1 MQRTNLFEAP
11 VGGNLLFSLKDIA
24 YTPVVPKMNEPFSV
38 TGKVN
43 LFGIP
48 FLAPVWVIVTA
59 TYPETWWESVIPIIG
74 SPEVRESSMVV
85 GSDFEITFKKGFLR
99 EGEFDLAVRVYPG
112 PTFPLDSIVFPPAP
126 AFATEETTF
135 MVAGEVPP
143 AGFQHLRI
151 LSYGKPDG
159 KPDGTP
165 VTPSGVLE
173 LEVGDIC
180 RVNFSFEHRGDAET
194 GKFHAAIWVWQLL
207 DPHDEKI
214 ANEKTFSVPS
224 SIDWET
230 FEDYYVDI
238 PITSA
243 IGPGSYGLYGK
254 IVDIPG
260 ADIFSSYLEDVIT
273 ITGVP
278 VEGVF
283 ENLRIISYE
292 TDLPIG
298 GICHVATKFEY
309 QGPILTRNLY
319 AAIGN
324 NGAGGFDEICKG
336 QKSKTV
342 GPDDT
347 PKTYEVE
354 VAIPITSAI
363 DPAGSPYDLYA
374 KVCHGVACM
383 LVDAESEHLQNIIT
397 IIGGYAGSIISKW
410 INKAPEGS
418 KIPIPTEVKVDN
430 NTFEVGIR
438 YKNYS
443 GRTVTGG
450 CKVEVRDPGGILRA
464 SPPVDWTGMSDN
476 EELSKEY
483 NICHVDK
490 PGNWTVHIDFLMDS
504 TVVDDY
510 DGLLFT
516 AVEEVVPPTVDFSL
530 SKPSASPS
538 HVDPGDSVTI
548 RCPIT
553 SLCTESQA
561 ITVKAKIY
569 EGSALPGHGDKLD
582 ELSKNTTISPGQ
594 TKDVTFYHT
603 AIGTDAERRDV
614 EVEVYVG
621 GTLIVQDE
629 WDDIYYVSVA
639 APPPPE
645 YEGTIS
651 KKQLK
656 YNGTIRSIPASSVP
670 QDKSGIVSIWGR
682 NDMTSNQKMG
692 IWWQVKDPDGH
703 VVEEY
708 SRWEAYWTEPGNA
721 QEFIGGRFDLD
732 KAGTYTI
739 DIELFMNPDDQVC
752 VDDYH
757 GTLCTVAGAPPPT
770 AVTFDVMIWGTG
782 GFGHYDKW
790 MCFYYDPAISGFVGD
805 NNWHYPSQDI
815 GFSNVEPGGYLAV
828 FLLENSTMSGQF
840 TSPSFTAVDGGR
852 YQYDLD
858 LGRVSKIG

>member
-1 MQRTNLFEAP
+1 MQRQTKLFEL
-11 VGGNLLFSLKDIA
+11 GDDLLFSLKDIA
-24 YTPVVPKMNEPFSV
+24 YTPVVPKMNEPFTV

-48 FLAPVWVIVTA
+48 FLAPAWVIVTA
-59 TYPETWWESVIPIIG
+59 TYPATWWEQIIPIIG
-74 SPEVRESSMVV
+74 APEVRESSMVV
-85 GSDFEITFKKGFLR
+85 GSDFEITFKRGFLR
-99 EGEFDLAVRVYPG
+99 EGEFALSVRVYPG

-143 AGFQHLRI
+143 AGFRDLRI
-151 LSYGKPDG
+151 LSYSKNG
-159 KPDGTP
+159 GTP
-165 VTPSGVLE
+165 VTEPGVLE
-173 LEVGDIC
+173 LEVGDRC

-194 GKFHAAIWVWQLL
+194 GKFHAAIWVWQLF

-260 ADIFSSYLEDVIT
+260 ADIFSSYLKDVIT
-273 ITGVP
+273 IVGVP
-278 VEGVF
+278 TEKF

-298 GICHVATKFEY
+298 GTCHVATKFEY
-309 QGPILTRNLY
+309 QGPSVTRNLY

-324 NGAGGFDEICKG
+324 NDAAGFDEICKG

-347 PKTYEVE
+347 PKTYEDE
-354 VAIPITSAI
+354 IAIPITSAI

-383 LVDAESEHLQNIIT
+383 LVDAESEHLQNVIT
-397 IIGGYAGSIISKW
+397 IIG
-410 INKAPEGS
+410 
-418 KIPIPTEVKVDN
+418 
-430 NTFEVGIR
+430 
-438 YKNYS
+438 
-443 GRTVTGG
+443 
-450 CKVEVRDPGGILRA
+450 
-464 SPPVDWTGMSDN
+464 
-476 EELSKEY
+476 EE
-483 NICHVDK
+483 I
-490 PGNWTVHIDFLMDS
+490 
-504 TVVDDY
+504 
-510 DGLLFT
+510 
-516 AVEEVVPPTVDFSL
+516 DFSL

-538 HVDPGDSVTI
+538 HVAPGDSVTI
-548 RCPIT
+548 RCSIT
-553 SLCTESQA
+553 SLCTKSQT

-569 EGSALPGHGDKLD
+569 EGSILPGHGDKLD
-582 ELSKNTTISPGQ
+582 ELSKTTTISPGQ

-629 WDDIYYVSVA
+629 WDDIYYVEKKFA
-639 APPPPE
+639 GAITGKWINKAPEGSKIPIPTEVTVDDNTFEVGVRYKNYSGFTVTGGCKVEVRDPNGILRASPAVDWTGMSHNE
-645 YEGTIS
+645 ELSKEYNICRVDKPGNWTIHIDFLMDSTVVDDYDGLLFTAVKEAQYEGTIS

-656 YNGTIRSIPASSVP
+656 YNNTIRSIPVSNVP
-670 QDKSGIVSIWGR
+670 QDNSGIVSIWGR
-682 NDMTSNQKMG
+682 NDMNSNQKMG

-708 SRWEAYWTEPGNA
+708 SRWEAYWTGPGNA

-739 DIELFMNPDDQVC
+739 AIQLFMNPDDQVC
-752 VDDYH
+752 VDDYY

-770 AVTFDVMIWGTG
+770 AISFDVMIWGTG

-790 MCFYYDPAISGFVGD
+790 MCYYWDPATGGWVGD
-805 NNWHYPSQDI
+805 EKWHYPYQDI
-815 GFSNVEPGGYLAV
+815 GFTNVEPGGYLAV
-828 FLLENSTMSGQF
+828 FLLEDSTVSGQF
-840 TSPSFTAVDGGR
+840 SSPTFDALDGGR

>member
-1 MQRTNLFEAP
+1 MQGQTKLFEAP
-11 VGGNLLFSLKDIA
+11 GGGNLLFSLKDIA
-24 YTPVVPKMNEPFSV
+24 YTPVVPKMNEPFTV

-59 TYPETWWESVIPIIG
+59 TYPSTWWEEIFPIIG
-74 SPEVRESSMVV
+74 APEVRESSIVV
-85 GSDFEITFKKGFLR
+85 GSDFEITFKRGFIR
-99 EGEFDLAVRVYPG
+99 EGEFDLSVRVYPG

-135 MVAGEVPP
+135 MVAGEAPP
-143 AGFQHLRI
+143 AGFRDLRI
-151 LSYGKPDG
+151 LSYSKNG
-159 KPDGTP
+159 GTP
-165 VTPSGVLE
+165 VTPSGALE
-173 LEVGDIC
+173 LEVGDRC

-194 GKFHAAIWVWQLL
+194 GRLYAAIGNYGAAGF
-207 DPHDEKI
+207 DEII
-214 ANEKTFSVPS
+214 ANEKTFSVES
-224 SIDWET
+224 STDWET
-230 FEDYYVDI
+230 FGGYVDI
-238 PITSA
+238 PITTA
-243 IGPGSYGLYGK
+243 ISPGSGYDLYGK

-283 ENLRIISYE
+283 ENLRIVSYE
-292 TDLPIG
+292 TDLAIG

-309 QGPILTRNLY
+309 QGPSITRNLY

-324 NGAGGFDEICKG
+324 NGAAGFDEICKG

-347 PKTYEVE
+347 PKTYEDE

-397 IIGGYAGSIISKW
+397 IIGG
-410 INKAPEGS
+410 
-418 KIPIPTEVKVDN
+418 
-430 NTFEVGIR
+430 
-438 YKNYS
+438 
-443 GRTVTGG
+443 
-450 CKVEVRDPGGILRA
+450 
-464 SPPVDWTGMSDN
+464 
-476 EELSKEY
+476 
-483 NICHVDK
+483 
-490 PGNWTVHIDFLMDS
+490 
-504 TVVDDY
+504 
-510 DGLLFT
+510 
-516 AVEEVVPPTVDFSL
+516 VVPPTVDFNL

-553 SLCTESQA
+553 SLCTESQT

-629 WDDIYYVSVA
+629 WDDIYYVSIA

-656 YNGTIRSIPASSVP
+656 YNGTIRSIPVSSVP

-692 IWWQVKDPDGH
+692 IWWQVKDPDGV

-739 DIELFMNPDDQVC
+739 DVELFMNPDDQVC

-757 GTLCTVAGAPPPT
+757 GTLCTVAGASPPT

-828 FLLENSTMSGQF
+828 FLLEDSTMSGQF